1 MLLGLFLQIVKIL
14 FIEVSPPRLGF
25 FSDMYFE
32 TVVNGSR
39 YMIYFSACF
48 SLVYRKATCF
58 LFGVFL

>member
-14 FIEVSPPRLGF
+14 FIEVSPRLGF

-39 YMIYFSACF
+39 YMIYFSAYY